1 MSNDIKLIEQYEI
14 KFFID
19 TSKVLTKDY
28 KLKNDIIS
36 LFSISKDPKL
46 REILFID
53 TTNQD
58 IYKAGWILRNRKKTN
73 EYELTYKK
81 RYKITDN
88 DVNSALNE
96 LQNDFKEINS
106 KAKIELE
113 LGYTNKTLSLSL
125 GESETIPSDLEANAL
140 SIEELQKMFLKKA
153 PDEFINWKQD
163 SNWGIKQ
170 ITSSNMC
177 CPINAVVYAGK
188 WNETDID
195 IEIWSRKTID
205 NTDVIAEI
213 SFKSTDS
220 DIASNRHSKL
230 KDFLS
235 NKDLLITQD
244 LSKTQWALTCRK

>member
-1 MSNDIKLIEQYEI
+1 MANDMNLIEQYEI

-19 TSKVLTKDY
+19 TSKVLTEGY
-28 KLKNDIIS
+28 KLKDDIIN
-36 LFSISKDPKL
+36 LFSISEDPKL

-58 IYKAGWILRNRKKTN
+58 MYKAGWILRNRRKTN
-73 EYELTYKK
+73 KYELTYKK
-81 RYKITDN
+81 RYKTNDN

-96 LQNDFKEINS
+96 LQNDFKKIDS

-113 LGYTNKTLSLSL
+113 LGYTNKTLSLSF
-125 GESETIPSDLEANAL
+125 EENETIPSDSESNSL
-140 SIEELQKMFLKKA
+140 SIEELQKMFLENA
-153 PDEFINWKQD
+153 PGEFLNWNQD

-177 CPINAVVYAGK
+177 CPINAVVYSGK
-188 WNETDID
+188 WNETTID

-220 DIASNRHSKL
+220 DIASNKHSEL

-235 NKDLLITQD
+235 NKGLLITQD